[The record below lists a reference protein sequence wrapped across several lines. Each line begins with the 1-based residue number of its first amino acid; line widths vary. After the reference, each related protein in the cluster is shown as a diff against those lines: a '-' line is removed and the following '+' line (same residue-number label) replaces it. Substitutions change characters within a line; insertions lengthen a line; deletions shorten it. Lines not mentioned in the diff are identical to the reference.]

1 MKSEE
6 LRLNPILENLK
17 RGGPAVILPKDFGQ
31 IVAYTGI
38 GKESIC
44 IEAGTGSAFLTV
56 SLANICKKVYTYEKE
71 KRFFDFAKENIKRSF
86 LDNIEIEHR
95 DIIEKG
101 FGDIFEKNKVDLII
115 LDLPFAEKAVKYSR
129 NVLKKGRF
137 LVGYLTN
144 IEQVKDF
151 VKECE
156 NERFQDIFTIEVIE
170 REYLV
175 KEKGTRPVHNGLLHT
190 AYLVFAKK

>member
-1 MKSEE
+1 MKIREE
-6 LRLNPILENLK
+6 RLNPVLENLK
-17 RGGPAVILPKDFGQ
+17 RGGPAIILPKDIGQ
-31 IVAYTGI
+31 IIAYTNI

-44 IEAGTGSAFLTV
+44 VEAGTGSAFLTV
-56 SLANICKKVYTYEKE
+56 SLANICKKVYTYEKDE
-71 KRFFDFAKENIKRSF
+71 RFVKFAKENIKRS
-86 LDNIEIEHR
+86 LLNNIEIKQR
-95 DIIEKG
+95 DVIEKG
-101 FGDIFEKNKVDLII
+101 FDEKNADLVV
-115 LDLPFAEKAVKYSR
+115 LDMPNAKKAVLYARK
-129 NVLKKGRF
+129 VLKKGRF

-156 NERFQDIFTIEVIE
+156 NEQFQNTFTLETIQ

-175 KEKGTRPVHNGLLHT
+175 KDKGTRPVHKGLMHT